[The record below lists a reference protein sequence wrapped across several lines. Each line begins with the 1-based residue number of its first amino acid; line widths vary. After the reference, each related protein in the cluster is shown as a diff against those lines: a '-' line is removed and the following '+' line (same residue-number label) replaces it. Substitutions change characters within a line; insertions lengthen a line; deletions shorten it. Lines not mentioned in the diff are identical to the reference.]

1 MPPPKL
7 IPDNLQAEVLQR
19 AGRGETGEQ
28 IAAWLSEELT
38 RQRGQP
44 VTVVKQRVNELLAR
58 IRKERAPIAQAVVAA
73 AVAQHVGADLNA
85 VDELV
90 QRARA
95 AEDRARRLE
104 AVAMG
109 EPLPDELSK
118 LDDGVER
125 QIVNDKGQIV
135 SVDPDVA
142 IKAMEQQ
149 RKERAEQARLAELRL
164 KLSGAGEG
172 GNGAQPVTG
181 VIILPPEDPIP

>member
-7 IPDNLQAEVLQR
+7 IPDNMQAEVLER

-28 IAAWLSEELT
+28 IAAWLTEALGREVS
-38 RQRGQP
+38 
-44 VTVVKQRVNELLAR
+44 KQRVNELLAR

-73 AVAQHVGADLNA
+73 KVAETAGRDLDAVEQ
-85 VDELV
+85 LV

-104 AVAMG
+104 AVAMA
-109 EPLPDELSK
+109 EPLTGEELGK

-125 QIVNDKGQIV
+125 QLPPDRNGQPV
-135 SVDPDVA
+135 TVDPELA
-142 IKAMEQQ
+142 IKALDQQ

-164 KLSGAGEG
+164 KLTGAGDGEG
-172 GNGAQPVTG
+172 DTLQGTV
-181 VIILPPEDPIP
+181 VILPPEVPIP